1 MAVTAARKT
10 DERAGKQISQPVEEA
25 VVIHKGSM
33 VALNAAG
40 FAVPVTEATTLN
52 SAGMAEESVDNTDGA
67 DGDVRVTIRYGVFK
81 WTNASAGD
89 AIARADIGNNA
100 YGVDN
105 DTVSDVATGRSIVGT
120 IVDIDADGGI
130 WVLMSPDSVAKLT
143 DLDTP

>member
-10 DERAGKQISQPVEEA
+10 EERAGKQFSQPVLADE
-25 VVIHKGSM
+25 VIHKGSM
-33 VALNAAG
+33 VALNADG
-40 FAVPVTEATTLN
+40 FAVAVTTATDLN
-52 SAGMAEESVDNTDGA
+52 SAGLAEESVDNTGGD

-81 WTNASAGD
+81 WTNGAAAD
-89 AIARADIGNNA
+89 EIVRADIGGNA

-120 IVDIDADGGI
+120 IVDIDDDGGI

-143 DLDTP
+143 DLDT

>member
-10 DERAGKQISQPVEEA
+10 QERDCKQISVPVEEG

-40 FAVPVTEATTLN
+40 YAVPVTAATTLN
-52 SAGMAEESVDNTDGA
+52 SAGLAEESVDNTNGA
-67 DGDVRVTIRYGVFK
+67 DGAVNVTIRYGCFK
-81 WTNASAGD
+81 WDNGAAAD
-89 AIARADIGNNA
+89 AIARADIGGNA

-105 DTVSDVATGRSIVGT
+105 STVSDVATGRSIVGT
-120 IVDIDADGGI
+120 IVDIDSDGGI

-143 DLDTP
+143 DLDT